1 MTQMIALVISAVFD
15 GGLHLAGMTN
25 PSKIVNFLDIVDT
38 LDPSLIS
45 VLGGRD
51 PISSGRLFHSEK
63 V

>member
-1 MTQMIALVISAVFD
+1 MTQMIALVIGAVFG

-25 PSKIVNFLDIVDT
+25 PSKIVNFLDIVGTWDS
-38 LDPSLIS
+38 SLIF
-45 VLGGRD
+45 VLWGRD